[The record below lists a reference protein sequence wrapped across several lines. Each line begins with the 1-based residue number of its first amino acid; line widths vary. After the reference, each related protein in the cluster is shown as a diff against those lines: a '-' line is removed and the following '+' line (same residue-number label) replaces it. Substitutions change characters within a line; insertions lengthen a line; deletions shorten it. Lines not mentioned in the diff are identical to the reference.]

1 MQELT
6 VGALRLIVLDDGSF
20 PFPARYFF
28 SNVPEAA
35 WRREVPTDA
44 EGKIPVGHNYAL
56 LQTAGELVA
65 IDTGYGDDTHGGR
78 TGHLLEELARAGYRR
93 EQVSAVVNTHAHG
106 DHTSRNTLLDG
117 GRREPAF
124 PNARYYL
131 GRADWDRF
139 NGPEGRVHHFD
150 QQLRSLADC
159 GVLTLVDGALQLT
172 PELSLLP
179 TPGHTPGHMSV
190 VIESQGA
197 MAIYLG
203 DLCHHPQ
210 HFSHPGW
217 VSCFDT
223 DPGLT
228 PQTRKWVFRM
238 ALEHDA
244 LLVCPHAVAPGLG
257 RLTPVRGGVAWSPIT
272 TASRQTQMS

>member
-1 MQELT
+1 MHAS
-6 VGALRLIVLDDGSF
+6 ALGDVQLVVLDDGSF

-28 SNVPEAA
+28 SNVPEPT
-35 WRREVPTDA
+35 WRKELATDSD
-44 EGKIPVGHNYAL
+44 GKIPVGHNYGL
-56 LQTAGELVA
+56 VKSAGELIV

-78 TGHLLEELARAGYRR
+78 TGHLLDELAGAGWRR
-93 EQVSAVVNTHAHG
+93 DDVTMVVNTHAHG
-106 DHTSRNTLLDG
+106 DHISRNTVPG
-117 GRREPAF
+117 PGRGKPAF

-139 NGPEGRVHHFD
+139 NGPDGEMHHFG
-150 QQLRSLADC
+150 QHLRRLADL

-172 PELSLLP
+172 PEVSLLP

-190 VIESQGA
+190 LIQSRGQ

-203 DLCHHPQ
+203 DLCHHPL
-210 HFSHPGW
+210 HFAHPDW

-228 PQTRKWVFRM
+228 PATRGWVFRM
-238 ALEHDA
+238 ALAHDA
-244 LLVCPHAVAPGLG
+244 LLVCPHAAAPGLG
-257 RLTPVRGGVAWSPIT
+257 RLRQAGHGVAWFP
-272 TASRQTQMS
+272 AV